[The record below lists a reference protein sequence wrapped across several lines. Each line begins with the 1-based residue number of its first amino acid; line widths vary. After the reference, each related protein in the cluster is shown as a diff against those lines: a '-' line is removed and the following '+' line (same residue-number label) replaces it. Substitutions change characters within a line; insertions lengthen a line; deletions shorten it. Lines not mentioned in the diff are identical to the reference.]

1 MKVENPFGTLFD
13 QIASKK
19 SGAEKADTNRKNFS
33 EILEKAKGPDPT
45 EGKSPLAAPGEIVS
59 KMELTSV
66 QKKALSRGEETL
78 TLLGHLAGL
87 LEKSADS
94 SSLESIAGA
103 LDSNSSE
110 LLALKTKLEQGD
122 PLAKTIDEITVLSM
136 VEKIKITRGD
146 YT

>member
-1 MKVENPFGTLFD
+1 MKVENPFGSLLD
-13 QIASKK
+13 QIVSKK
-19 SGAEKADTNRKNFS
+19 PGAEKADTNNKSFS
-33 EILEKAKGPDPT
+33 EILEKAKGPGPT
-45 EGKSPLAAPGEIVS
+45 EGKSPLATPGEIVS
-59 KMELTSV
+59 QMELTTV

-78 TLLGHLAGL
+78 TLLGHLASL

-103 LDSNSSE
+103 LDSSSSE
-110 LLALKTKLEQGD
+110 LLAIKTKLEQGD
-122 PLAKTIDEITVLSM
+122 PLTKTIDEIAVLSM